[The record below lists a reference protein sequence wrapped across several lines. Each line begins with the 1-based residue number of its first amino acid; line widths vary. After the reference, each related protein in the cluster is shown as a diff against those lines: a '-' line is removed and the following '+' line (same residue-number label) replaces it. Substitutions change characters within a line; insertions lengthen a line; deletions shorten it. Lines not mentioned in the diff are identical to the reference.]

1 MLHHKLY
8 PDGTIQQLLHTD
20 AISAA
25 TKAVLKERLS
35 EKQVAPAYL
44 SMLHFRIL
52 TILCRHLLALT
63 DEAFAAS
70 IASEIDTRL
79 REDKSN
85 GWRYQQMPTDR
96 EAYEKALDALEEAAQ
111 NSHRTGFEGLSAD
124 QQLML
129 MHQLQAGG
137 IQGENWKKLSPSL
150 FFEELLC
157 EATELFYSYPYAQNE
172 IGFVGMADTH
182 GWKKIGLNE
191 QQSPE
196 PPEQATHTHPYPKS

>member
-1 MLHHKLY
+1 MLHYKLY

-20 AISAA
+20 AISVT
-25 TKAVLKERLS
+25 TKAVLEERLS

-44 SMLHFRIL
+44 SALHFRIL
-52 TILCRHLLALT
+52 TILCRHLLALA
-63 DEAFAAS
+63 DEAFAAR

-79 REDKSN
+79 TEDRSN
-85 GWRYQQMPTDR
+85 GWRYQQMPPDR
-96 EAYEKALDALEEAAQ
+96 KAYERALDALEEAAQ
-111 NSHRTGFEGLSAD
+111 NSCQTGFEGLAAE

-137 IQGENWKKLSPSL
+137 IQGENWEKPLQSH

-172 IGFVGMADTH
+172 IGFVGMADTQ

-191 QQSPE
+191 RQSPE
-196 PPEQATHTHPYPKS
+196 PPEQATHTHPYTKS